1 MHSRFKAAW
10 AELPE
15 KLQSV
20 LRPIIDKSDFQGMLT
35 AEQVEQIKAETSVDD
50 ALAFALLPLLL
61 PMPSLLFPIL
71 TWVQSHVEQ
80 VVTCILVPIWNLAM
94 YQWAK

>member
-35 AEQVEQIKAETSVDD
+35 AEQVEQIKAETV
-50 ALAFALLPLLL
+50 
-61 PMPSLLFPIL
+61 
-71 TWVQSHVEQ
+71 
-80 VVTCILVPIWNLAM
+80 
-94 YQWAK
+94 